1 MDIILVVLHVGL
13 ALGITGLVLL
23 QKGKGAGEGAAFGG
37 GGGSGSVFGASG
49 SSNFLSRT
57 TAILATAFFINSLVL
72 AHLAANRDIDDSV
85 LDSMKAPAATVEEVL
100 VPVDTIDETIPVPV
114 DASVNE
120 EVPSPE

>member
-1 MDIILVVLHVGL
+1 MDIILLVLHVGL

-37 GGGSGSVFGASG
+37 GGAGSVFGASG

-72 AHLAANRDIDDSV
+72 AHLAANRDVADSV
-85 LDSMKAPAATVEEVL
+85 LDSLKQPVAEEVQIPVETVDET
-100 VPVDTIDETIPVPV
+100 VPVPDDVLVE
-114 DASVNE
+114 E
-120 EVPSPE
+120 EVPLPD

>member
-1 MDIILVVLHVGL
+1 MDVILLVLHVGL

-37 GGGSGSVFGASG
+37 GGSGTVFGASG

-72 AHLAANRDIDDSV
+72 AHLAANRDVSDSV
-85 LDSMKAPAATVEEVL
+85 LDSLNKPSMAVEEIMP
-100 VPVDTIDETIPVPV
+100 PVEKVDESIPMPV
-114 DASVNE
+114 EATTDE
-120 EVPSPE
+120 QEPPTE